1 MLRVH
6 TAVLAQLLTS
16 CELTARSIEG
26 VYVYSTLGHMSK
38 HAAFTR
44 APWVERFSVMQ
55 CMVHSTTLD
64 PGTGAISRE
73 WLLRLLC
80 PKPVTGRNEL
90 CLRAIP
96 QGPSWPTGGHLI
108 CLPWLFFVLT
118 VFWPSVF
125 GNRVSLNHSMT
136 PSGCWYLWP
145 VDSLGGVSHSQ
156 VETIES
162 FKAQDIDEIYLPF
175 PQVWYLTVLPWSF
188 SIQCVSS
195 PES

>member
-1 MLRVH
+1 MIIEQICSKLVWKFVQWMLRLH

-44 APWVERFSVMQ
+44 PPWVECFSVMQ

-73 WLLRLLC
+73 WLLGLLC

-90 CLRAIP
+90 CFRAMP
-96 QGPSWPTGGHLI
+96 QGPSWPTRGHLL
-108 CLPWLFFVLT
+108 CLPWLFLYWLCFDHLFLETEFHRITAWPPLT
-118 VFWPSVF
+118 VDIYGQWAVWGGTVPQSSRDHWVF
-125 GNRVSLNHSMT
+125 
-136 PSGCWYLWP
+136 
-145 VDSLGGVSHSQ
+145 
-156 VETIES
+156 
-162 FKAQDIDEIYLPF
+162 
-175 PQVWYLTVLPWSF
+175 
-188 SIQCVSS
+188 
-195 PES
+195 